1 MKMMNISAAEE
12 RGRMDGPD
20 FLKCV
25 CICLMV
31 TFHLVFIEDRY
42 PYAKDVVYTFHMPVF
57 LLLSGYFARADRP
70 LSRLLRS
77 QLRLFVPYAVMET
90 AYVLASTVF
99 PVRGG
104 ETELSV
110 KGILAHVFL
119 DPMGPYWYLHT
130 LIICNL
136 LYGFVRKVT
145 LRFGRTDFLFL
156 LAGVMAVAC
165 AAGCLSEMSVLYYMA
180 GVVLSQ
186 SGVRFAALFRPSLL
200 ALPAF
205 GMLCFFPDN
214 LKAFSLGGLLITYC
228 AMSMILWICCRL
240 PFAVRSVMLLVG
252 RNTLPV
258 LLFSPV
264 FTQIA
269 KHLLP
274 WFRFDSSDLLLG
286 VLATLAAV
294 AGSLCIAGVLDRL
307 HLSSCLF
314 GRKKLL
320 SD

>member
-1 MKMMNISAAEE
+1 MNISVAEE
-12 RGRMDGPD
+12 RGRMNEPD

-31 TFHLVFIEDRY
+31 AFHLVFIEDRY
-42 PYAKDVVYTFHMPVF
+42 PYVKDIVYTFHMPVF

-70 LSRLLRS
+70 LSQLLRS
-77 QLRLFVPYAVMET
+77 QFRLFVPYAVMEV

-99 PVRGG
+99 PVRGA
-104 ETELSV
+104 EKELSV
-110 KGILAHVFL
+110 EGILSHVFL

-136 LYGFVRKVT
+136 LYGFVRKMT
-145 LRFGRTDFLFL
+145 LRLGRLDFLL
-156 LAGVMAVAC
+156 LLTGMMAAVAC
-165 AAGCLSEMSVLYYMA
+165 VAGCLSEMSVLYYMV

-200 ALPAF
+200 AMPAF
-205 GMLCFFPDN
+205 GILCLFPGN
-214 LKAFSLGGLLITYC
+214 LKAFSLAGLLITYC
-228 AMSMILWICCRL
+228 AVSMILWISFRMPNAL
-240 PFAVRSVMLLVG
+240 RSVMLFVG

-264 FTQIA
+264 FTQIS

-274 WFRFDSSDLLLG
+274 WFRFDSSGLLLG
-286 VLATLAAV
+286 GLATLAAV

-307 HLSSCLF
+307 HLSACMF
-314 GRKKLL
+314 GRKRLL